1 MIWVTIVAQNE
12 SKSSSDPG
20 ARLKVDQIR
29 TEKIFHQTNWS
40 QMELKTIDAP
50 IIVSTRTGLSISFPN
65 HQWLLEEEIVD
76 RISCLE
82 QDSKCIGNSSAKY
95 EFISKTKW
103 RKEIL
108 VMVSYVS
115 YLSC

>member
-1 MIWVTIVAQNE
+1 MICVTIVAQNE

-50 IIVSTRTGLSISFPN
+50 IIVSTRTGLTLSFQLIN
-65 HQWLLEEEIVD
+65 G
-76 RISCLE
+76 C
-82 QDSKCIGNSSAKY
+82 
-95 EFISKTKW
+95 
-103 RKEIL
+103 
-108 VMVSYVS
+108 
-115 YLSC
+115 